1 MQTQAMRKL
10 IPLLLLSTAALAAT
24 GDDDWWREQPQE
36 RALAVNEGELV
47 FLEQP
52 PAKAVHHHAN
62 RVRITRATLQNGWA
76 HLEQCHEN
84 LDPVA
89 ELQIVFNPERVR
101 KLVIRRTRNVGDAFL
116 EGASIQLRDIRR
128 NALICLS
135 AETHSVRSLG
145 AGLYELRSG
154 PFMRRFLD
162 GYYPMHLT
170 FEVDYP
176 DDIALFDAAPG
187 GQPGLKVVQEPQRI
201 LLDAWFEGRL
211 TTRFRFSD
219 NL

>member
-1 MQTQAMRKL
+1 MRKL
-10 IPLLLLSTAALAAT
+10 IPLLLLPAMVLAAE
-24 GDDDWWREQPQE
+24 DDDSWWRDQPQE
-36 RALAVNEGELV
+36 RALAVNEGELE

-62 RVRITRATLQNGWA
+62 RLMITRATLQNGWA
-76 HLEQCHEN
+76 HLEQCHKN

-89 ELQIVFNPERVR
+89 ELQIVFKPERVR
-101 KLVIRRTRNVGDAFL
+101 KLVIRETRNVGEAFVD
-116 EGASIQLRDIRR
+116 GASIQLRNIGH

-135 AETHSVRSLG
+135 AETHSLESLG
-145 AGLYELRSG
+145 GGLYELRSG

-176 DDIALFDAAPG
+176 DNIALFDASPG
-187 GQPGLKVVQEPQRI
+187 DQPGLVLIQEPQRI

-219 NL
+219 KL

>member
-1 MQTQAMRKL
+1 MRKL
-10 IPLLLLSTAALAAT
+10 IPLLLLSSAALAA
-24 GDDDWWREQPQE
+24 GDDDDWWRDQPQE

-47 FLEQP
+47 FLDQP

-62 RVRITRATLQNGWA
+62 RVLITQATLQNGWA
-76 HLEQCHEN
+76 HLEQCHKN

-101 KLVIRRTRNVGDAFL
+101 KLVIRDIRNVGKAWV
-116 EGASIQLRDIRR
+116 EGASIQLQDIQR

-135 AETHSVRSLG
+135 AETRSLESQG
-145 AGLYELRSG
+145 AGIYTLRSG

-162 GYYPMHLT
+162 GYYPMHVT

-176 DDIALFDAAPG
+176 DDITLVDASPG
-187 GQPGLKVVQEPQRI
+187 DQPGLKLTRDERHIV
-201 LLDAWFEGRL
+201 LDAWFEGRL
-211 TTRFRFSD
+211 TTRFQFSD
-219 NL
+219 KL